1 MPGGREAHKAILW
14 GGVRPSHRC
23 QGLGTELLRW
33 QVERAS
39 AATSSLDPALPA
51 RLNLDVAPHETDL
64 LALADAQGFARL
76 RTFLEL
82 GRPMARP
89 IPAVEPP
96 DGVDIV
102 AFGPALDEPTRV
114 AHNEAFADHWG
125 SEPRSPEEWRQ
136 WYSGH
141 RGTRSD
147 LSRVAVERATGEVVG
162 YVLTAAYPSDWE
174 IGPVEAWIN
183 TVGTRPS
190 WRGRGVSRSLLTAVL
205 QAVAADVVGFERAI
219 LGVDSANASGA
230 VRLYRGLGFEDV
242 RVVDTFGREPIPA
255 T

>member
-1 MPGGREAHKAILW
+1 MSNLRWAPPTRADRAAWKQLLDAMELVDRHGETFAVDDLDDQWSSVWSDPARNAVFVWHGDELVAFSWLKVMPGGREAHKAILW

-64 LALADAQGFARL
+64 LALAAAQGFARL

-141 RGTRSD
+141 RGTRSA
-147 LSRVAVERATGEVVG
+147 SPP
-162 YVLTAAYPSDWE
+162 AA
-174 IGPVEAWIN
+174 
-183 TVGTRPS
+183 
-190 WRGRGVSRSLLTAVL
+190 
-205 QAVAADVVGFERAI
+205 
-219 LGVDSANASGA
+219 ASIPASPA
-230 VRLYRGLGFEDV
+230 VR
-242 RVVDTFGREPIPA
+242 
-255 T
+255 